1 MNNPKWG
8 VKRQCQECGAH
19 FYDLK
24 RSKVVCPKCDAPFA
38 VEAKPKVKRAIA
50 TPPKAAPPAPLK
62 KPAEKSDETEMSA
75 EDKVVKEF
83 AGDILTDNNP
93 AASDDDDDDD
103 DEDENSFEDASEL
116 GKDEDDMAEVI
127 DGSRKVDES

>member
-8 VKRQCQECGAH
+8 VKRQCQECDAH

-24 RSKVVCPKCDAPFA
+24 RSKVVCPKCNTPFT

-62 KPAEKSDETEMSA
+62 EIAEKSNETEKSA
-75 EDKVVKEF
+75 EDKVLKEF
-83 AGDILTDNNP
+83 AADILPDNNL
-93 AASDDDDDDD
+93 AAADDDDK
-103 DEDENSFEDASEL
+103 DENSFEDASEL

-127 DGSRKVDES
+127 DGGRKVDES

>member
-1 MNNPKWG
+1 MSNPKWG
-8 VKRQCQECGAH
+8 VKRQCQDCGAH

-24 RSKVVCPKCDAPFA
+24 RSKVVCPKCSVPFT

-50 TPPKAAPPAPLK
+50 TPPKAPPPAPLK
-62 KPAEKSDETEMSA
+62 KPADTEMSA

-83 AGDILTDNNP
+83 AADIITDNNL
-93 AASDDDDDDD
+93 AADNDEDEDE

-127 DGSRKVDES
+127 DGGRKVDES

>member
-1 MNNPKWG
+1 M
-8 VKRQCQECGAH
+8 RRA

-24 RSKVVCPKCDAPFA
+24 RSKVVCPKCEAPFT

-50 TPPKAAPPAPLK
+50 TPPKAAPPLAPLK
-62 KPAEKSDETEMSA
+62 ELAEKSGDTEMSA
-75 EDKVVKEF
+75 EDKVLKEF
-83 AGDILTDNNP
+83 TADILTDNNL
-93 AASDDDDDDD
+93 AADDDD

-127 DGSRKVDES
+127 DGGRKVDES

>member
-8 VKRQCQECGAH
+8 AKRQCQECGAH

-24 RSKVVCPKCDAPFA
+24 RSKVVCPKCDAPFT
-38 VEAKPKVKRAIA
+38 VEAKPKVKRAVA

-62 KPAEKSDETEMSA
+62 KPAENSGDTGMSA
-75 EDKVVKEF
+75 EDKVLKEF
-83 AGDILTDNNP
+83 SADILTDKSL
-93 AASDDDDDDD
+93 AADDDD

-127 DGSRKVDES
+127 DGGRKVDES